1 MKFIDELYKFFKIKN
16 INSLDNTKEIMYY
29 STDKNSFIK
38 TRIPKNVK
46 IVKKRH
52 NSGAYID
59 YDTNDYYKNKHT
71 SNDSYFLHYP
81 KTILNYKKKLQE
93 TGLILKNNENI
104 IDELDSENIID
115 DYFKI
120 DDAINPD
127 NIIEYDDTINPDNII
142 NNYFKIDN
150 VDSSDCI
157 DSSVDFSDI
166 IDEYLY
172 QDNNDY
178 RISNETYFK
187 IEESKRAEM
196 STFYDKLKKNN
207 DSKFW
212 SIYSNIN

>member
-1 MKFIDELYKFFKIKN
+1 MKFIDELYKFFKVKN
-16 INSLDNTKEIMYY
+16 IDDTKEIMYY

-46 IVKKRH
+46 VVTKRR
-52 NSGAYID
+52 NSGTYID
-59 YDTNDYYKNKHT
+59 YDISDYYKNKHT
-71 SNDSYFLHYP
+71 SNDSYFLDYP

-104 IDELDSENIID
+104 INELDSDDIID
-115 DYFKI
+115 DII
-120 DDAINPD
+120 DNTINPD

-142 NNYFKIDN
+142 NDYFKIDN
-150 VDSSDCI
+150 VDSSDYI
-157 DSSVDFSDI
+157 DSSFDFSDI
-166 IDEYLY
+166 IDEY

-178 RISNETYFK
+178 SISNETYFK

-196 STFYDKLKKNN
+196 STFYNKLKQN
-207 DSKFW
+207 DSDKTW